1 LYQGILGENAI
12 PSSPINTI
20 SNEKASNMSKTFK
33 YMCMW
38 GATRESASLS
48 GTGCIYWK
56 IPYAEKWGFKA
67 VETLE
72 DEFERGDQ

>member
-1 LYQGILGENAI
+1 MKE
-12 PSSPINTI
+12 T
-20 SNEKASNMSKTFK
+20 SNMSKTVK
-33 YMCMW
+33 YMRMW
-38 GATRESASLS
+38 RATREPASS
-48 GTGCIYWK
+48 SVTGCIYWK